1 MVEVR
6 PWPRRWL
13 TAALENPFMKLGS
26 LFIAVIAWMYVQGG
40 QVTEAKVRASVDWRL
55 PPGLTTTEPLPQTVA
70 VQVKGSRSAT
80 RRAQRP
86 DVAMTADLTDLGVG
100 EHSVEIGSLEMTG
113 LVPGV
118 SVTGYAPSTVR
129 LVLDSQTARK
139 VRVKSVTVGDPVAE
153 FSVIKTT
160 IEPSVI
166 EITGP
171 RIVLSDLTEVS
182 TRPID
187 VSGLSADIESSA
199 ELDLPYGV
207 RLANGA
213 EVRVKVDI
221 EPLVER
227 RTIENVPLIV
237 QNSAFRSDLTTVD
250 VTLQGPA
257 AVLRALGAGDV
268 TAMVVLPDPPG
279 RARYDIGYGPTD
291 GPRLEILR
299 NDSDEVK
306 VIAVRPA
313 IIPVARP

>member
-13 TAALENPFMKLGS
+13 ASAIENPFMKLLS
-26 LFIAVIAWMYVQGG
+26 LIIAIVAWLYVQGG
-40 QVTEAKVRASVDWRL
+40 QVTEAKVRATADWRL

-80 RRAQRP
+80 RRAQRA
-86 DVAMTADLTDLGVG
+86 DVTMTADLTDLAAG

-118 SVTGYAPSTVR
+118 SVTGYAPSSVR
-129 LVLDSQTARK
+129 LVLDSQSARK
-139 VRVKSVTVGDPVAE
+139 VRVKPITVGDPATG
-153 FSVIKTT
+153 FSVTKTA
-160 IEPSVI
+160 IAPSVI

-187 VSGLSADIESSA
+187 VSGLSADMDLAA

-207 RLANGA
+207 KLASGS
-213 EVRVKVDI
+213 EVRVKIDI

-227 RTIENVPLIV
+227 RTIEKVPLLV
-237 QNSAFRSDLTTVD
+237 QNGAYRTDVTDVD
-250 VTLQGPA
+250 VTVQGPA
-257 AVLRALGAGDV
+257 AVLRAISDGDL
-268 TAMVVLPDPPG
+268 TAVVVLPDEPG
-279 RARYDIGYGPTD
+279 HQRYDVGYGPTD
-291 GPRLEILR
+291 GPRLDILR

-306 VIAVRPA
+306 VISVRPA
-313 IIPVARP
+313 IIQVSRP